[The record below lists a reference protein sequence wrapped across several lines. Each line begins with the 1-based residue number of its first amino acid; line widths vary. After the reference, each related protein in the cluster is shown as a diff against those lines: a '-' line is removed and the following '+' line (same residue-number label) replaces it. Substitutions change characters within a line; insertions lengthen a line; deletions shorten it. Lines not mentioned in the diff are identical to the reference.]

1 VDKKQ
6 KFLIQLGKQIKKVR
20 LRKNM
25 SQSDLAKASFKDR
38 QSIERVENGKI
49 NPTIFYLNELAI
61 AIGVSL
67 SELVDLDDLLKKENK
82 KSQNP

>member
-1 VDKKQ
+1 
-6 KFLIQLGKQIKKVR
+6 
-20 LRKNM
+20 M

-49 NPTIFYLNELAI
+49 NPTIFYFNELAI

>member
-1 VDKKQ
+1 
-6 KFLIQLGKQIKKVR
+6 
-20 LRKNM
+20 M

>member
-1 VDKKQ
+1 M
-6 KFLIQLGKQIKKVR
+6 I
-20 LRKNM
+20 
-25 SQSDLAKASFKDR
+25 QSDLAKASFKDR